1 MAASIRQI
9 YPVEIEWIQDHGL
22 RRGLIILAE
31 VLKIQVKGLS
41 PYFEVNS
48 A

>member
-1 MAASIRQI
+1 M
-9 YPVEIEWIQDHGL
+9 YPVKLERIQDHGL
-22 RRGLIILAE
+22 RKGFEILAE
-31 VLKIQVKGLS
+31 VVKIQFKGLS